1 VTKRNCENAGNSRI
15 KATFVQNRKYD
26 RVVRKDRKI
35 ERNQLQSKAR
45 KFFNPVAV

>member
-1 VTKRNCENAGNSRI
+1 VTKRNGENVGNSKF
-15 KATFVQNRKYD
+15 KAAFVQNRKYD
-26 RVVRKDRKI
+26 RVVRKDRKT